1 MDMRT
6 RKWEIRMCDLL
17 GLNFSHPI
25 NTKISLD
32 LFQLR
37 GKENPDG
44 WGVAYYRENKL
55 HVIKEPMPSIKSS
68 LFDFVEDYPRTCTLV
83 SHVRRSTRG
92 GKRYANTHPFYRE
105 LSIGSHVQEY
115 TFAHNGTLQD
125 VSSLTSDFYKPVGET
140 DSERAFCYL
149 LDTIR
154 QRSIESWSSREFG
167 LIESLLQDMNTPD
180 NTLNCLFSNGN
191 MLFCYSDEND
201 HNAGLR
207 FLSLSK
213 TSRSFELRD
222 EDKQYG
228 EVKVGTSLVDGIEQ
242 PNIQGVLVST
252 RRLGNHD
259 WTEFR
264 GGEMIVFKN
273 GKMVYPLDKKN
284 SRDL

>member
-6 RKWEIRMCDLL
+6 RKWGKQMCDLL

-273 GKMVYPLDKKN
+273 GKMVYPFDKKN

>member
-55 HVIKEPMPSIKSS
+55 HVIKEPMPSIKSL
-68 LFDFVEDYPRTCTLV
+68 LFDFVEDYPRTCTLI

-115 TFAHNGTLQD
+115 AFAHNGTLQD

-154 QRSIESWSSREFG
+154 QRSIESWGSREFA

-228 EVKVGTSLVDGIEQ
+228 EVKVGTSLVDGIEE

-273 GKMVYPLDKKN
+273 GKMVYPFDKKN